1 MLFRLFPAPF
11 AIALG
16 LVQVFAPLTH
26 AQDASTTPANAETA
40 PAPEETP
47 APAADSTEDLLD
59 AAAQAAA
66 QVTAETTEAT
76 PPPADD
82 GSARPTPPMAGQPPG
97 GAEGGESGGGFRGAP
112 GGRGPGGGRP
122 GGFGGPGGGPGGAP
136 APEGLVVEGD
146 KVSLQFPNNP
156 VADIL
161 AIYERLTN
169 ITLIK
174 DTSIFEGAQI
184 SLVTPRAVEKDEAI
198 RLIEASLLTNGY
210 AIVTDP
216 NGKSARI
223 LPARTQGANSAQFSQ
238 GVKFYTAESDLPDGE
253 TIVTFFMNLNY
264 MSPDEAAEILSGH
277 VGLNSYGRITP
288 VNTPP
293 GLLLT
298 ESASIIKQLIS
309 IQQVIDSSDTSSSL
323 VTKFIPVKYA
333 DVSTV
338 AQVIQATLT
347 AQAQERESKGINTIR
362 GTAPTSGGGGG
373 GDNNR
378 GGGDNNRSQQSSQQG
393 GGLQRTGGE
402 NSSQM
407 AVLPSAQIIA
417 DTRLNQILVV
427 ASPEDYTYV
436 ASLIA
441 EFDKPLDIE
450 APYERILMYA
460 SAIDVL
466 PSLADLLQES
476 SAGTIQL
483 PGGGAIQQQRQQ
495 LQTSSS
501 SQLLTGR
508 NTTNTRG
515 GQVTSTSGSAAS
527 DDLGSTSTSLGTRPD
542 IIEGPQEDNAPVSVL
557 VNKTRIIADP
567 MANAILV
574 IGTQEDIAKVNGLLD
589 KLDRKPAQVYLAT
602 VIGQF
607 TLGNGIQSGFDYVS
621 ALNRAG
627 GDTNFSAGSFT
638 TRDEFLSNIVGG
650 AIAPGAIAD
659 LRNNAITNAFGPTN
673 GLNLYGAFGD
683 SVEAFVNLL
692 ETSNRFKVLSRPSV
706 FALNNKK
713 AVITSGQLI
722 PVPSQTISVP
732 GNANVNGSVTTT
744 IEYRDVV
751 LKLEVV
757 PLINANGEVILTISQ
772 VLDTVVATQRVEPN
786 DIPIIGTEQLVTT
799 VTVPNGRTVVLGGL
813 ITEEITTDSNGVPV
827 ISRVPLLGKLF
838 RNDVDSVERRE
849 LMIFIQPNVITDN
862 ASLLGGSYQED
873 IRSNIG
879 GYAAERFPQTVDP
892 YNPPAPIIEEPEARR
907 KNFFQ
912 RIFTKKDKD
921 KGATPASN

>member
-1 MLFRLFPAPF
+1 M
-11 AIALG
+11 
-16 LVQVFAPLTH
+16 
-26 AQDASTTPANAETA
+26 
-40 PAPEETP
+40 
-47 APAADSTEDLLD
+47 
-59 AAAQAAA
+59 
-66 QVTAETTEAT
+66 
-76 PPPADD
+76 
-82 GSARPTPPMAGQPPG
+82 
-97 GAEGGESGGGFRGAP
+97 
-112 GGRGPGGGRP
+112 
-122 GGFGGPGGGPGGAP
+122 
-136 APEGLVVEGD
+136 
-146 KVSLQFPNNP
+146 
-156 VADIL
+156 ADIL
-161 AIYERLTN
+161 AIYERLTST
-169 ITLIK
+169 TLIK

-198 RLIEASLLTNGY
+198 QLIEASLLTNGY

-223 LPARTQGANSAQFSQ
+223 LPARSQGANSAQFSQ
-238 GVKFYTAESDLPDGE
+238 GVQFYTAASDLPEGE
-253 TIVTFFMNLNY
+253 TIVTYFMKLNY
-264 MSPDEAAEILSGH
+264 LSPEEAGEILSGH
-277 VGLNSYGRITP
+277 VGLNAYGRITP

-298 ESASIIKQLIS
+298 ESASIIRQLIS
-309 IQQVIDSSDTSSSL
+309 IQQVIDASDTSSSL

-362 GTAPTSGGGGG
+362 GTAPSTGGGG
-373 GDNNR
+373 GDGNR
-378 GGGDNNRSQQSSQQG
+378 GGDNRPQESRTIIVQQG
-393 GGLQRTGGE
+393 GQNAAQTV
-402 NSSQM
+402 
-407 AVLPSAQIIA
+407 AVPSAQIIA

-450 APYERILMYA
+450 APYERIMMYA

-466 PSLADLLQES
+466 PALADLLQDPT
-476 SAGTIQL
+476 AGTIQL

-495 LQTSSS
+495 AQASSS

-515 GQVTSTSGSAAS
+515 GQVTSTSGSGAS
-527 DDLGSTSTSLGTRPD
+527 EDLGTGSSGSLGTRPD
-542 IIEGPQEDNAPVSVL
+542 VIEGPQEDNAPVSIL

-567 MANAILV
+567 MSNAIL
-574 IGTQEDIAKVNGLLD
+574 IMGPQEEIAKANALLD

-627 GDTNFSAGSFT
+627 NDTNFSAGSFT

-659 LRNNAITNAFGPTN
+659 LRNNAITSAFGPTN

-732 GNANVNGSVTTT
+732 GAGAVAGSVTTT

-849 LMIFIQPNVITDN
+849 LMIFIQPNVITDTN
-862 ASLLGGSYQED
+862 SLLGGSYQED

-879 GYAAERFPQTVDP
+879 SYAAERFPQTVDP
-892 YNPPAPIIEEPEARR
+892 YNPPAPIIEEPEERR

-912 RIFTKKDKD
+912 RIFTRKDRD
-921 KGATPASN
+921 AGVTPVSE